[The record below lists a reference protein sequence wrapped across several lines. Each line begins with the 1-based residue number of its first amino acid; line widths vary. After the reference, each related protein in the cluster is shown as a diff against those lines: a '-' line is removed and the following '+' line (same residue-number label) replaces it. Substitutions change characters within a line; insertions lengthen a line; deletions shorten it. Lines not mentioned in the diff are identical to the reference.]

1 MWNRIKAVFSRD
13 YDKRLQR
20 ALDELELLKS
30 NPTAKK
36 TMKSWV
42 HRSEH
47 DVLEVEASLL
57 QYEYDRLKKEL
68 ADLKLH
74 YTRIRGKA

>member
-1 MWNRIKAVFSRD
+1 MWNRIKLVFSKD
-13 YDKRLQR
+13 YDKQLQK
-20 ALDELELLKS
+20 ALDELELLKA
-30 NPTAKK
+30 NPSAKK
-36 TMKSWV
+36 TMKAWV
-42 HRSEH
+42 HRSEY